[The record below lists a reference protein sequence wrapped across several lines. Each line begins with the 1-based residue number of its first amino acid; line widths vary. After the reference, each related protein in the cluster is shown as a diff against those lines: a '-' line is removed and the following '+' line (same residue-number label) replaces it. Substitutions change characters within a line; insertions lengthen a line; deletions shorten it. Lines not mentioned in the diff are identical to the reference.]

1 MSNIFNEDFQYFI
14 KAFNEAEVRYVLIGG
29 YAVII
34 HGYQRTTGD
43 MDLFVEC
50 TKENYS
56 QIKKAFQLFQMPLF
70 GMTEEKF
77 LASEQYVVFK
87 YGKPLVSIDILK

>member
-1 MSNIFNEDFQYFI
+1 MQNTNWIVPNSESVYEMSNIFNEDFIDFI
-14 KAFNEAEVRYVLIGG
+14 QALNNAEVKYVLIGG

-43 MDLFVEC
+43 MDIFVEC

-56 QIKKAFQLFQMPLF
+56 QIKKAFHLFQMPY
-70 GMTEEKF
+70 
-77 LASEQYVVFK
+77 LA
-87 YGKPLVSIDILK
+87 